1 MFSICNSSC
10 IMMVQKESK
19 VGYIENISL
28 LLIAASTPLS
38 FPKNSLCYCKWNQKH
53 WDFPDVSIECWTRF
67 IPLRTKSVRNIML
80 FLYDSTNRIQ
90 IPEKIYPS
98 QIQKCRWRI
107 VFYST
112 LSQFSNDILTLA
124 PKQNL
129 LFHIPL
135 QIVIN
140 LPFRNTAVFC
150 HKFHRL
156 FFTAALR

>member
-1 MFSICNSSC
+1 
-10 IMMVQKESK
+10 
-19 VGYIENISL
+19 
-28 LLIAASTPLS
+28 
-38 FPKNSLCYCKWNQKH
+38 
-53 WDFPDVSIECWTRF
+53 
-67 IPLRTKSVRNIML
+67 ML

-140 LPFRNTAVFC
+140 LPFRSQIQKCRWRIVFYSTLSQFSNDILTLAPKQNLLFHIPLQIVINLPFRNTAVFC